1 MMIDRMKTQ
10 PRPLLFAQGRKNQR
24 LHARNKQWY
33 TLPVRISAA
42 LLTAAVSMATLL
54 PATASA
60 TTAAGLKAQPIA
72 PTTDSPGVSAPEVE
86 KNGVPKTTT
95 ITNWQLSLA
104 ASPKSLWPTEYS
116 TLTATANQDVHG
128 TQYYIAVLD
137 VSASKYIK
145 ICATGNACSVS
156 VTQPQATTHT
166 YRAYVSAYPSH
177 ESAPQPQVVSNS
189 VDVTWRG
196 VGVSIAADPTT
207 AAVNDSATVTAK
219 TSVDVSVTPF
229 YTLIFDQT
237 TGTRLAYC
245 TTGKICST
253 DVTQAEATT
262 HRYIAYVSKLDDYM
276 PPTGFQA
283 RSGASFVTWTT
294 TGYRVSLAGESAGT
308 SKFKLTATTNT
319 SVSGTSY
326 YIDVFSLRNGAR
338 IAHCNTGTT
347 CTGTTNLSFGKTE
360 FVAFVSSGSTLIPP
374 TGTLASSNIATAWNF
389 PQ

>member
-1 MMIDRMKTQ
+1 MMIDRMKTLT
-10 PRPLLFAQGRKNQR
+10 RPLLFVHGRKNQR
-24 LHARNKQWY
+24 LHAQNKQW
-33 TLPVRISAA
+33 LAMPLRLSAA
-42 LLTAAVSMATLL
+42 LLAAAVSMATLL
-54 PATASA
+54 PAAASA
-60 TTAAGLKAQPIA
+60 APAAGLKAQPVA
-72 PTTDSPGVSAPEVE
+72 PTTDSQGVSAPEAR
-86 KNGVPKTTT
+86 KNAAPNTTT
-95 ITNWQLSLA
+95 TTTWQLSLA

-116 TLTATANQDVHG
+116 TLTATANQDVHD
-128 TQYYIAVLD
+128 TLYYIAVLD
-137 VSASKYIK
+137 VSAGRYIK
-145 ICATGNACSVS
+145 VCATGSTCSVS

-177 ESAPQPQVVSNS
+177 NSAPQQQAVSNS

-196 VGVSIAADPTT
+196 VGVSIAANPTT
-207 AAVNDSATVTAK
+207 AAVNGTATVTAK

-237 TGTRLAYC
+237 TGTRLTYC
-245 TTGKICST
+245 TTGKMCST
-253 DVTQAEATT
+253 DVTQAAATT
-262 HRYIAYVSKLDDYM
+262 HRYIAYVSKLDNYM
-276 PPTGFQA
+276 PPNGFQA

-294 TGYRVSLAGESAGT
+294 ADYRVALAGESAG
-308 SKFKLTATTNT
+308 SGKFKLTATANT

-347 CTGTTNLSFGKTE
+347 CTGTANLAFGKTE

-374 TGTLASSNIATAWNF
+374 TGALASSNIATAWNF